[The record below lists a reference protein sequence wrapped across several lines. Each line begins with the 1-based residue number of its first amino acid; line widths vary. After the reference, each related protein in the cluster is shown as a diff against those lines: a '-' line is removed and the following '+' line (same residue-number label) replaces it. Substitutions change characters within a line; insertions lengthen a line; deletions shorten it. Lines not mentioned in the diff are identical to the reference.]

1 VTISPR
7 EQRHR
12 ERMLKVQRQRELSA
26 KTKPPSR
33 NVRTINN
40 VDPYAVLAGICKSH
54 GMLSLIEA
62 NTLIETARTL
72 PFGALAVVIGAAC
85 GTATIALLMARPD
98 IEVVSIDLVDA
109 ITERFHARELG
120 FSARLTQIQDNSY
133 TIEWDGPQVDLLFVD
148 GCHTYDCVKKD
159 IAAWLP
165 RMKPDGVV
173 CFHDYGTD
181 DSMWLYVKRAVDED
195 MAGQEQIYQV
205 GCSIAFSLGA
215 KQ

>member
-1 VTISPR
+1 
-7 EQRHR
+7 
-12 ERMLKVQRQRELSA
+12 M
-26 KTKPPSR
+26 
-33 NVRTINN
+33 
-40 VDPYAVLAGICKSH
+40 
-54 GMLSLIEA
+54 SLA
-62 NTLIETARTL
+62 NTWQALQAAEVISYRESYKRRGDY
-72 PFGALAVVIGAAC
+72 FGYF
-85 GTATIALLMARPD
+85 
-98 IEVVSIDLVDA
+98 EVVSIDLVDA

-173 CFHDYGTD
+173 CFHDYGID
-181 DSMWLYVKRAVDED
+181 DGMWLDVKRAVDED
-195 MAGQEQIYQV
+195 MIGQEQIYQV

-215 KQ
+215 KK